1 MIERQEM
8 RRHVILIKNS
18 LHVCAAAGTPAPHRL
33 ISESCDARLK
43 LSAHLHFASFLS
55 IHSYTSACS
64 ARSSA
69 TRSCQVHRHFPLPFP
84 PATSPRVFYSKHPKR
99 FLLLGPITANPQ
111 KSYLIAIPLKSY
123 LFSEIVGFYTLNP
136 FNKVELKSLHKS

>member
-1 MIERQEM
+1 MPWSKEAVEKQSHWHLSACVINVCVWQVMHLYLKLMVGGAKMIERQEM
-8 RRHVILIKNS
+8 RRLVILMKNS
-18 LHVCAAAGTPAPHRL
+18 LHVCAAAGTPAPHHL

-69 TRSCQVHRHFPLPFP
+69 TRSCQVHRHSPLPFP
-84 PATSPRVFYSKHPKR
+84 PASVSSHHQSLHTSHIS
-99 FLLLGPITANPQ
+99 
-111 KSYLIAIPLKSY
+111 
-123 LFSEIVGFYTLNP
+123 
-136 FNKVELKSLHKS
+136 KSLLQ